1 MKKTWEII
9 RHEYLTQVRRKSFW
23 VGVFSIPLM
32 MVIAMGISVAAM
44 FIAADTTP
52 VGYVDHSGVLDEVVY
67 PEPEN
72 PFGQVTNF
80 VPFEDTASAR
90 EAFVNGTLQG
100 YFVID
105 ENYINNGMVEYFT
118 GSLSFDMITGDFR
131 TLLRYN
137 LLQQYPEEVR
147 TRVYDGSQIS
157 IRSLQTN
164 EELNLDQWW
173 NLALPM
179 VFAFI
184 LFILVQIGG
193 NYILQAMV
201 AEKENRMMEILITA
215 VSPLELM
222 LGKTIGNLAVAFTML
237 AVWGLFGSGILLLLP
252 ALSSIQITINWG
264 VQAMTLVLFLF
275 TLLMM
280 AGFMMAAGAM
290 STDARDSGQL
300 TWFFSLIMSLPFILI
315 TKIIFDPNA
324 PLTVFFSL
332 FPLTAYFVMPIRMTF
347 SSVPVWQL
355 ILCVVLVAAA
365 TAFSVRLATVAMKR
379 GMLSFNKRLKYIDL
393 FKSRRQA

>member
-1 MKKTWEII
+1 MKKVWEII

-23 VGVFSIPLM
+23 IGVFSIPIL
-32 MVIAMGISVAAM
+32 MVIAIGISVIAM
-44 FIAADTTP
+44 FIAADPTP
-52 VGYVDHSGVLDEVVY
+52 VGYVDHSGVLAEIVY

-72 PFGQVTNF
+72 PFGQTTTF
-80 VPFEDTASAR
+80 VPFEDAASAR
-90 EAFVNGTLQG
+90 QAFLNETVQG

-118 GSLSFDMITGDFR
+118 GSLSFDTITSDFR
-131 TLLRYN
+131 RLLRFN
-137 LLQQYPEEVR
+137 LLQQFPEEVR

-173 NLALPM
+173 NLVLPL
-179 VFAFI
+179 VFAFV
-184 LFILVQIGG
+184 LFIMVQVGG
-193 NYILQAMV
+193 GYILQAMV

-215 VSPLELM
+215 VKPLELM
-222 LGKTIGNLAVAFTML
+222 FGKTIGNLAVAFTML
-237 AVWGLFGSGILLLLP
+237 AVWGIFGSGILLALP
-252 ALSSIQITINWG
+252 ALAFIQISINWG
-264 VQAMTLVLFLF
+264 VQIMSLLLFLF

-300 TWFFSLIMSLPFILI
+300 TWFFSLIMTLPFILI
-315 TKIIFDPNA
+315 TKIIFEPNA
-324 PLTVFFSL
+324 AISVFFSL
-332 FPLTAYFVMPIRMTF
+332 FPFTAFFVMPIRMTF
-347 SSVPVWQL
+347 ASVPLWQL
-355 ILCVVLVAAA
+355 ILCILLVAGA

-379 GMLSFNKRLKYIDL
+379 GMLTFNKRLKYIDL

>member
-1 MKKTWEII
+1 MKKVWEII

-23 VGVFSIPLM
+23 IGVFSIPLL
-32 MVIAMGISVAAM
+32 MVFAIGISVIAM
-44 FIAADTTP
+44 FIAADPTP
-52 VGYVDHSGVLDEVVY
+52 VGYVDHSGVLAEIVY

-72 PFGQVTNF
+72 PFGQTTTF

-90 EAFVNGTLQG
+90 QAFLNETVQG

-118 GSLSFDMITGDFR
+118 GSLSFDTITSDFR
-131 TLLRYN
+131 RLLRIN

-173 NLALPM
+173 NLVLPL
-179 VFAFI
+179 VFAFV
-184 LFILVQIGG
+184 LFIMVQVGG
-193 NYILQAMV
+193 GYILQAMV

-215 VSPLELM
+215 VKPLELM

-237 AVWGLFGSGILLLLP
+237 AVWGIFGSGILLALP
-252 ALSSIQITINWG
+252 ALAFIQISINWG
-264 VQAMTLVLFLF
+264 VQIMSLLLFLF

-300 TWFFSLIMSLPFILI
+300 TWFFSLIMTLPFILI
-315 TKIIFDPNA
+315 TKIIFEPNA
-324 PLTVFFSL
+324 ALSVFFSL
-332 FPLTAYFVMPIRMTF
+332 FPFTAFFVMPIRMTF
-347 SSVPVWQL
+347 ASVPLWQL
-355 ILCVVLVAAA
+355 ILCILLVAGA
-365 TAFSVRLATVAMKR
+365 TVFSVRLATVAMKR
-379 GMLSFNKRLKYIDL
+379 GMLNFNKRLKYIDL
-393 FKSRRQA
+393 FRSRRQA

>member
-1 MKKTWEII
+1 MKKVWEII

-23 VGVFSIPLM
+23 VGVFSIPILM
-32 MVIAMGISVAAM
+32 VLAMGISVIAM
-44 FIAADTTP
+44 FIAADPTP
-52 VGYVDHSGVLDEVVY
+52 VGYVDHSGVLAEIVY
-67 PEPEN
+67 PESEN
-72 PFGQVTNF
+72 PFGQTTTF
-80 VPFEDTASAR
+80 VPFEDTTSAR
-90 EAFVNGTLQG
+90 QAFLNETVQG

-118 GSLSFDMITGDFR
+118 GSLSFDTITGDFR
-131 TLLRYN
+131 RLLRFN
-137 LLQQYPEEVR
+137 LLQQYPEAIR

-173 NLALPM
+173 NLVLPL
-179 VFAFI
+179 VFAFV
-184 LFILVQIGG
+184 LFILVQVGG
-193 NYILQAMV
+193 GYILQAMV

-215 VSPLELM
+215 VNPLELM

-237 AVWGLFGSGILLLLP
+237 AVWGIFGGGILLALP
-252 ALSSIQITINWG
+252 ALAFIQISINWG
-264 VQAMTLVLFLF
+264 VQIMSLLLFLF

-290 STDARDSGQL
+290 STDAHDSGQL
-300 TWFFSLIMSLPFILI
+300 TWFFSLIMTLPFILI

-324 PLTVFFSL
+324 ALSVFFSL
-332 FPLTAYFVMPIRMTF
+332 FPFTAFFVMPIRMTF
-347 SSVPVWQL
+347 ASVPLWQL
-355 ILCVVLVAAA
+355 ILCILLVAGA

-379 GMLSFNKRLKYIDL
+379 GMLTFNKRLKYIDL